1 MKTHEY
7 AAYAYGVVRSA
18 TAPETMVADAD
29 AYMNWCSQFF
39 PGSTDAA
46 SAPGSPAEYAGAEG
60 VPTKAPSPPYA
71 SVYPRTHQTH
81 APMHVSSR
89 FFRRMFRV
97 FFTRTAPTSSIPR
110 PACIRKMKSAP

>member
-1 MKTHEY
+1 M
-7 AAYAYGVVRSA
+7 
-18 TAPETMVADAD
+18 ADAD

-39 PGSTDAA
+39 PGSKSAA
-46 SAPGSPAEYAGAEG
+46 SAGSLRSAGAAG

-97 FFTRTAPTSSIPR
+97 FFTRTAPTSSIPK